1 MEFSYQE
8 YNEYINET
16 YKEFK
21 EEKMSSK
28 EAIARTYNEYD
39 MVAKKSETDKGIV
52 YIELAEILITHLK
65 AMYTFKSYIENV
77 LIELDFNLIKLEK
90 ALSQEEYND
99 LFSRRVHVLQELKKM
114 PLDYY
119 QTVCWYY
126 EELIEEVQK
135 YIINFI
141 EENRNTDTIVTDVL
155 QRFERDC
162 KNTKSEKYIIYTTL
176 AENLCNQGLETV
188 NGIEDLKNE
197 LQTFQ
202 VYDISNEQ
210 LTEDEQE
217 ELANRIKNVLTRLK

>member
-1 MEFSYQE
+1 MEFTYQE

-21 EEKMSSK
+21 EEKMSNK

-99 LFSRRVHVLQELKKM
+99 LFSRRVHVLQELEKM

-135 YIINFI
+135 YISNFI
-141 EENRNTDTIVTDVL
+141 EENKNTDTIVTDVL

-176 AENLCNQGLETV
+176 AENLCNQGLKSV
-188 NGIEDLKNE
+188 NGIEDIKNE
-197 LQTFQ
+197 LQIFQ

-217 ELANRIKNVLTRLK
+217 KLANRIKNVLTRLK

>member
-21 EEKMSSK
+21 EEKMSNK

-65 AMYTFKSYIENV
+65 AGYTFKNYIENV
-77 LIELDFNLIKLEK
+77 LVELDFNLIKLEN
-90 ALSQEEYND
+90 ALSQEEYSD
-99 LFSRRVHVLQELKKM
+99 LFSRRVHVLQELKKI

-126 EELIEEVQK
+126 EELIEEVHK
-135 YIINFI
+135 YISNFI
-141 EENRNTDTIVTDVL
+141 EENKNTDTIVTDVL

-176 AENLCNQGLETV
+176 AENLCNRRLKTV
-188 NGIEDLKNE
+188 NGIEGVKNE
-197 LQTFQ
+197 LQSFQ
-202 VYDISNEQ
+202 VSNISNEQ

-217 ELANRIKNVLTRLK
+217 KLANRITNVLTRLK

>member
-1 MEFSYQE
+1 
-8 YNEYINET
+8 
-16 YKEFK
+16 
-21 EEKMSSK
+21 MSNK